1 MDAPQAITIRSKII
15 GVLVRRARLKAGKSQ
30 KDCADFLGC
39 SPFVFRQ
46 YEQGEKG
53 LSLPELEALAFFF
66 DVPPAS
72 LWDDGPSLPESLA
85 EGALPM
91 DQLLLLRRK
100 ILAVQLR
107 QCRIAASLT
116 QRQIAEL
123 LGCSPGMVSQYERG
137 RRDIPLAELEQAVE
151 ACGRGLEEFLDQT
164 IPLGKGEQERRA
176 LARLDELPADVRDF
190 VLNPTNLLYFRIGML
205 LRALR
210 ADSLR
215 QIAETLLDIT
225 Y

>member
-1 MDAPQAITIRSKII
+1 MDALQAIAIRNKII
-15 GVLVRRARLKAGKSQ
+15 GVLVRRARLRAGKSQ
-30 KDCADFLGC
+30 KDCAGFLGC

-72 LWDDGPSLPESLA
+72 LWDDSQPLPEDPAAS
-85 EGALPM
+85 ALPM

-100 ILAVQLR
+100 ILAVQFR
-107 QCRIAASLT
+107 QCRIAAGLA
-116 QRQIAEL
+116 QREVAEL
-123 LGCSPGMVSQYERG
+123 LGCSPSMVSQYERG
-137 RRDIPLAELEQAVE
+137 RRDIPLAELERMVE
-151 ACGRGLEEFLDQT
+151 VCSRSLDEFLDQT
-164 IPLGKGEQERRA
+164 IPLGQGEQERRA

-190 VLNPTNLLYFRIGML
+190 VLNPTNLLYFRIAIL
-205 LRALR
+205 LSALR
-210 ADSLR
+210 ADNLR

>member
-1 MDAPQAITIRSKII
+1 MDAPQAIAIRSKII
-15 GVLVRRARLKAGKSQ
+15 GVLVRRARLRAGKSQ
-30 KDCADFLGC
+30 KDCAEFLGC
-39 SPFVFRQ
+39 SSFVFRQ

-53 LSLPELEALAFFF
+53 LSLPELEALAFLF
-66 DVPPAS
+66 DVPPES
-72 LWDDGPSLPESLA
+72 LWDDSHSLPEGKA

-100 ILAVQLR
+100 ILAVQFR
-107 QCRIAASLT
+107 QCRTAASLT
-116 QRQIAEL
+116 QREVAEL
-123 LGCSPGMVSQYERG
+123 LGCSPSMVSQYERG
-137 RRDIPLAELEQAVE
+137 RRDIPLAELEHVVE
-151 ACGRGLEEFLDQT
+151 ACGRGLEQFLDQT

-176 LARLDELPADVRDF
+176 LARLDELPEDVREF

-205 LRALR
+205 LSGLR
-210 ADSLR
+210 ADNLR